1 MASIKITLT
10 HTFDNGESSTQSTE
24 TGSLGASEA
33 AAMEQ
38 HFVRTVAEGQLRL
51 GAYNA
56 TQRDPNFPAVMAAVA
71 AIMSGKSPEA

>member
-10 HTFDNGESSTQSTE
+10 HTFDDGNSSTQSTE

-38 HFVRTVAEGQLRL
+38 TFVRTVAEGQLRL

-56 TQRDPNFPAVMAAVA
+56 TKRDPNFPAILAAVA
-71 AIMSGKSPEA
+71 AIMGGKSPEA